1 MQIPKDEIIN
11 TVFLTNYLSTK
22 KSIYKAMRIKSS
34 THIFPCMNFCRV
46 AKKLFEHEKA
56 RQVLMQ

>member
-22 KSIYKAMRIKSS
+22 KVFIRLCVLKVA
-34 THIFPCMNFCRV
+34 HIFFSCMNFCRV
-46 AKKLFEHEKA
+46 AKKLFEHKQA